1 MSGGNQTRL
10 RNGEKPG
17 EKLGCRG
24 QRITS
29 NRGKL
34 KIEYSDGDVVVVP
47 IGVEELEVYELQT
60 AEWRG
65 GEW

>member
-1 MSGGNQTRL
+1 M
-10 RNGEKPG
+10 
-17 EKLGCRG
+17 GCFG

-29 NRGKL
+29 NRWKL
-34 KIEYSDGDVVVVP
+34 KIEYSDGEMVVVP

-60 AEWRG
+60 VEWRG